1 MTDIELTGF
10 YNFLNYQMIKYPNIF
25 SNIISVLE
33 HMLFV
38 NGNGYKYYGTLN
50 DDEYNEVLKSDRN
63 LATVLKYKIIDIDIS
78 IDSNDFDEVKQI
90 AIQKLKR
97 NINELKLVQ
106 IRNFTTKDF
115 SVENFLSIFKD
126 HSVFYSFYPLCQYA
140 IAEKFDKNT
149 EKCLIEITINLITA
163 YLLYADNYENKDEV
177 LDLAFE
183 INEYRVLLAK
193 LNTFL

>member
-1 MTDIELTGF
+1 MTDLELTGF
-10 YNFLNYQMIKYPNIF
+10 YNFLNYQMIKYPSIF
-25 SNIISVLE
+25 PNIISVLE

-50 DDEYNEVLKSDRN
+50 DDEYNEVLKSNHN
-63 LATVLKYKIIDIDIS
+63 LVTVLKYKIIDIDIS
-78 IDSNDFDEVKQI
+78 IDSNNFDDVKKI
-90 AIQKLKR
+90 AIKKLKR

-115 SVENFLSIFKD
+115 SVDNFLYLFKD
-126 HSVFYSFYPLCQYA
+126 YSVFYSLYPLCQYA

-149 EKCLIEITINLITA
+149 EKCLIEIAINLITA

-177 LDLAFE
+177 LDLSSE